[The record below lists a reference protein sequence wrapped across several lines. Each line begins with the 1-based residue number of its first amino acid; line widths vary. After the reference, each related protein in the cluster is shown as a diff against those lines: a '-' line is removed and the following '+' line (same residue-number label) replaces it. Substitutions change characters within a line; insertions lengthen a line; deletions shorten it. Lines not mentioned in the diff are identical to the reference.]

1 MTNSKKEEADTTT
14 DPTAELLGLLRIPH
28 ENQTQREF

>member
-14 DPTAELLGLLRIPH
+14 DPTAEMLGHLQKPH
-28 ENQTQREF
+28 ENQTQTEF